1 MSYCITPR
9 KSSRKLGKGVASPSH
24 DNEPHTNKKWEK
36 PHEEQLLDV
45 LIVLQEEGVHHP
57 YGTSVLPRITR
68 KFNKQ
73 LKDGSSYGSGQISRK
88 IEKFRELHRDYTHLK
103 NQQHGTRYGW
113 DDDMQMVVLSED
125 QWEHFRV
132 V

>member
-1 MSYCITPR
+1 MNLTPIKNGKNLMRNNCLTFSLFSKKKVSTTLMEHRYC
-9 KSSRKLGKGVASPSH
+9 
-24 DNEPHTNKKWEK
+24 
-36 PHEEQLLDV
+36 
-45 LIVLQEEGVHHP
+45 
-57 YGTSVLPRITR
+57 RITR

-88 IEKFRELHRDYTHLK
+88 IRKFKELHRDYTHLK
-103 NQQHGTRYGW
+103 NQQHGTGYGW